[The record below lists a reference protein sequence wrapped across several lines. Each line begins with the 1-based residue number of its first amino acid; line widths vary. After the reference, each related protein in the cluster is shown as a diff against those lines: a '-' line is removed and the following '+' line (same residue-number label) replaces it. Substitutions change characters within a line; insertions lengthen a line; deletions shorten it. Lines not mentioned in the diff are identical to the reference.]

1 MEQGHTRQ
9 AHVPRQKHFLVSSL
23 NDTRSRKYYLLLHC
37 SRAETLVKVEIHIPD
52 QLRRNL
58 LELGTIHCS
67 LLKSRNRDSQMLCGE
82 SLFVANISDNVFKN
96 NILVSL
102 VIPVK

>member
-9 AHVPRQKHFLVSSL
+9 AHVPRQKHFLVSALDS
-23 NDTRSRKYYLLLHC
+23 RSRKYYLLLHR

-82 SLFVANISDNVFKN
+82 SLFVANILDNFFKN